1 MRAGPIEEVAEGEVG
16 DQLHAS
22 YRLSVSHLDILR

>member
-16 DQLHAS
+16 DQLYS
-22 YRLSVSHLDILR
+22 CSRLSVSHLDILR